1 MNKFQKI
8 AVQMA
13 KDDLKKENAKKL
25 GYKFRKNRNSYYVTL
40 KNKKINIKIAL
51 ESKNNNKDFE
61 W

>member
-13 KDDLKKENAKKL
+13 KDDLKKENAKEL
-25 GYKFRKNRNSYYVTL
+25 GYNFRQSRNIYYVTL